1 MSLPT
6 PSTSAPTPPST
17 PAPRPPLVA
26 VSLKA
31 YLGAAA
37 TTAWLSGVRDL
48 VAEDGAGDDV
58 AGAVELAV
66 LPSFPLVPVAA
77 RVLAGTAVAWGAQD
91 VAPSDAGAQTGE
103 VTAPL
108 LAELGCRYAV
118 VGHAERRAR
127 FGDTDE
133 VVRAKV
139 GRLAEAGVVPLLC
152 VGEAERLSAQDAADV
167 AAAQLADALTG
178 TGATDVVV
186 GYEPVWAI
194 GAPEPA
200 GPEHVVA
207 VAERLHA
214 VLAELGVPGRVVYG
228 GAAGPGTLTA
238 LAPAVD
244 GVFLGRFA
252 HDVAALGDVLAEAR
266 RVAAPGAA
274 VTR

>member
-1 MSLPT
+1 M
-6 PSTSAPTPPST
+6 TSST
-17 PAPRPPLVA
+17 PAPAPVQRPPLVA

-37 TTAWLSGVRDL
+37 TADWLTGVRDL
-48 VAEDGAGDDV
+48 AAGGAATDGAEG
-58 AGAVELAV
+58 AGAAVELAV

-77 RVLAGTAVAWGAQD
+77 RILEGTAVAWGAQD

-139 GRLAEAGVVPLLC
+139 GRLAAAGVVPLLC
-152 VGEAERLSAQDAADV
+152 VGETERVPAQEAADV
-167 AAAQLADALTG
+167 AAAQLADALAG
-178 TGATDVVV
+178 SGATDVVV

-194 GAPEPA
+194 GAPKPA
-200 GPEHVVA
+200 GPDHVVA
-207 VAERLHA
+207 VADRLHA
-214 VLAELGVPGRVVYG
+214 ALAELGVPGRVVYG

-252 HDVAALGDVLAEAR
+252 HDVAALGEVLAEAR
-266 RVAAPGAA
+266 RLGAA
-274 VTR
+274 VPR

>member
-6 PSTSAPTPPST
+6 PTT
-17 PAPRPPLVA
+17 PRPPLVA

-37 TTAWLSGVRDL
+37 TTDWLAGVRDL
-48 VAEDGAGDDV
+48 ATGGGDRAGD
-58 AGAVELAV
+58 AGTVELAV
-66 LPSFPLVPVAA
+66 LPSFPLLPIAA

-139 GRLAEAGVVPLLC
+139 ARLAEAGVVPLLC
-152 VGEAERLSAQDAADV
+152 VGETERVPADEAADV
-167 AAAQLADALTG
+167 AAAQLADALAG
-178 TGATDVVV
+178 SGATDVVV

-207 VAERLHA
+207 VADRLHA
-214 VLAELGVPGRVVYG
+214 VLAGLGVPGRVVYG

-252 HDVAALGDVLAEAR
+252 HDVAALGDILAEAR
-266 RVAAPGAA
+266 RGAVPGTAVA
-274 VTR
+274 R